1 MTFKE
6 TMMKNFV
13 RNWKEQLPVSSMLLG
28 CIVIAA
34 IFVTATAYAP
44 QRESARYRAHIK
56 ATVTS
61 TVSTVD
67 LDGTY
72 DEVLVHNDTSTIAFF
87 AAISAGSGSRFNSEA
102 TMPHVLPANSTYPIN
117 NRGVKKL
124 KFIVAGGD
132 GPISVRIERTQLN

>member
-1 MTFKE
+1 MTFKQALV
-6 TMMKNFV
+6 KNFA
-13 RNWKEQLPVSSMLLG
+13 
-28 CIVIAA
+28 VIACFT
-34 IFVTATAYAP
+34 ITCLFVTQMAYAP

-102 TMPHVLPANSTYPIN
+102 TMPHVLPANSTYPIR
-117 NRGVKKL
+117 NRGVKTL

-132 GPISVRIERTQLN
+132 GPISIRIERTQLN